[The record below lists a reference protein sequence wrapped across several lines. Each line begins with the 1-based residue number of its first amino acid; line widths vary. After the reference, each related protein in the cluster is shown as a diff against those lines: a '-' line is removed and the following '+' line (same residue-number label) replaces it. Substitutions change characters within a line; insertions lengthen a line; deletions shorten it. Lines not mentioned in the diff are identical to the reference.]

1 MNYFNNLWN
10 SFMTGI
16 PNILVAIIYL
26 IIAFIV
32 ALIAKKIIMGILHA
46 SGAEKLLERTGIKDE
61 KTGKST
67 EFIGKLVFLIVFL
80 LFLPAV
86 LVRLGMNNVGTP
98 ITNVVESVI
107 GFLPR
112 FIAAALILYIGVYV
126 AEVIKQLVKALLKGI
141 GLDKI
146 QKRLGVEAS
155 DQNTFAGVIAGIV
168 YVFILIPVFIAA
180 LQVLGLDAVVVPAT
194 ILLTQVFSYVPRIFV
209 AVVLLVVGYK
219 LANLLA
225 PVVESLLVSVGAYK
239 LTDKVFAAS
248 SVNTTSFS
256 ISKVIGQIVRWLIMI
271 IFFIEAVNL
280 LNLAILTNIGN
291 LILMYLPFVV
301 SAIIIMGGGIV
312 LASWVE
318 QWIIKHSPK
327 QKAIALIAK
336 VLIIILAV
344 FMTLSQLGFAESIVN
359 LAFVIILTGAS
370 LAFAIAFGVGGRD
383 FAANRLRKLEKKI
396 DDVPETHY
404 TPDSPLNRPE

>member
-209 AVVLLVVGYK
+209 AVVLLLVGYQ

-336 VLIIILAV
+336 VFIVILAV